1 MTAVFAKAALLL
13 AALAAGLNTTLPT
26 RAAAADASELVM
38 ATVSLTSEDFQL
50 AMAWST
56 VLAETHTPLRI
67 TPVATGTVKG
77 LRNLVQK
84 RADMTLIGAP
94 HYLDA
99 VKREGS
105 FKDDPPALVEAYK
118 TLRVLFAVD
127 TGMGQ
132 YVARADG
139 PIRSFADI
147 KGRKVGI
154 GRPGGNA
161 GRVSIAL
168 FKVHGLDADKGDV
181 RPEYL
186 DYGAALDQLS
196 NGQLDVATVWGGV
209 PQPGLDQAS
218 RSNALR
224 LISPAPDSLPALQA
238 ALTNGQHY
246 VYRTIPAER
255 IRAAY
260 EGRVLTDGP
269 VRMWTFPFMVM
280 VRADM
285 PEEQAYALCAR
296 FWDHV
301 DEVRGSSAALAL
313 IDVANAAQGLSADLH
328 PGSRRCLAERKA
340 L

>member
-13 AALAAGLNTTLPT
+13 ATVAAGLTTALPT
-26 RAAAADASELVM
+26 RAAADTTELVM

-50 AMAWST
+50 AMGWST
-56 VLAETHTPLRI
+56 VLADTRTPLRI

-84 RADMTLIGAP
+84 RADITLIGAP

-105 FKDDPPALVEAYK
+105 FKDDPPALVESYK
-118 TLRVLFAVD
+118 GLRVLFAID

-139 PIRSFADI
+139 PVRSFADL

-186 DYGAALDQLS
+186 DYGAALDQVA
-196 NGQLDVATVWGGV
+196 NGQLDVATVWGGL

-218 RSNALR
+218 RSNTLR

-255 IRAAY
+255 VQAAY
-260 EGRVLTDGP
+260 EGRIVTDGP

-285 PEEQAYALCAR
+285 PEEQAHTLCSR
-296 FWDHV
+296 FWDNV
-301 DEVRGSSAALAL
+301 DAIRGGSAALAL
-313 IDVANAAQGLSADLH
+313 IDIANAAQGLSAELH
-328 PGSRRCLAERKA
+328 PGSRRCLTERNA

>member
-1 MTAVFAKAALLL
+1 MTAAFVRTALLL
-13 AALAAGLNTTLPT
+13 AALAVGFNTLPSS
-26 RAAAADASELVM
+26 RAAAADATELVM

-56 VLAETHTPLRI
+56 VLADTHTPLRI

-84 RADMTLIGAP
+84 RADLTLIGAP

-99 VKREGS
+99 VKQEGS
-105 FKDDPPALVEAYK
+105 FKDDPSALVETYK
-118 TLRVLFAVD
+118 TLRVLFAID

-132 YVARADG
+132 YVTRADG
-139 PIRSFADI
+139 PIRSFADM

-161 GRVSIAL
+161 GRVSMAL
-168 FKVHGLDADKGDV
+168 FKVHGLDAAKGDV

-186 DYGAALDQLS
+186 DYGVALDQLA

-224 LISPAPDSLPALQA
+224 LISPAADSLPALQE

-246 VYRTIPAER
+246 VYRTISAER
-255 IRAAY
+255 IQAAY

-285 PEEQAYALCAR
+285 PEEQAYTLCSR
-296 FWDHV
+296 FWDNV
-301 DEVRGSSAALAL
+301 EQVRGGSAALAL
-313 IDVANAAQGLSADLH
+313 IDIANAAQGLSAELH
-328 PGSRRCLAERKA
+328 PGSRRCLSERKA